1 MAANYQKRRAI
12 DVFYDKN
19 LHMLDATADFVAGW
33 VWDVFRLKVGR
44 TLIYEVRGMRQLRQ
58 QLDQQKPGNPQLVK
72 AEVIVEPEPVKAEIK
87 GSELLAIA
95 KTWIQAPKDSTPIE
109 FEEVWDLDG
118 STRKND
124 AKERFVKVME
134 HLLNYGLANK
144 NEFAEISAMVKIGSN
159 AEREVTTYRM
169 SYNVFKHYISSSQTE
184 RGYNTRA
191 KLHQAEEELQAIKAE
206 ALLKPQIT
214 FDPLDPVQLLQH
226 YAKKTIE
233 LTAEVVEVKAIVAD
247 VSAKLAVAAPKAE
260 LIDQFEE
267 SGESIGF
274 REMAKDLGAN
284 EERLREFLSKPKAA
298 GGCGFWYRLNG
309 KWVPYQEYGPTGQ
322 GLFWMKTVLDLGSKE
337 RKQIMITPKGQ
348 LAVRRLWN
356 GVIGGGGTL
365 LFV

>member
-1 MAANYQKRRAI
+1 
-12 DVFYDKN
+12 
-19 LHMLDATADFVAGW
+19 MLTEENND
-33 VWDVFRLKVGR
+33 L
-44 TLIYEVRGMRQLRQ
+44 
-58 QLDQQKPGNPQLVK
+58 
-72 AEVIVEPEPVKAEIK
+72 VIV
-87 GSELLAIA
+87 A

-118 STRKND
+118 STEKSN
-124 AKERFVKVME
+124 AKKRFLQVKE
-134 HLLNYGLANK
+134 HLINYGLATEI
-144 NEFAEISAMVKIGSN
+144 EFREILLNPGQQGG
-159 AEREVTTYRM
+159 RPTTTWRM

-356 GVIGGGGTL
+356 GVNGGGGTP
-365 LFV
+365 LFA